1 MTDVL
6 GEVSSSCINH
16 LILLPMVSE
25 LPVPEPRRV
34 LISLFFFFF
43 FSVLGGVDA
52 LGITLLGHTLSDD
65 RGKLLSI
72 SAYPT
77 MMGWPGAG

>member
-1 MTDVL
+1 MHQPSYPAAYGFRTPCTRTEKGSDF
-6 GEVSSSCINH
+6 I
-16 LILLPMVSE
+16 I
-25 LPVPEPRRV
+25 
-34 LISLFFFFF
+34 IFFF